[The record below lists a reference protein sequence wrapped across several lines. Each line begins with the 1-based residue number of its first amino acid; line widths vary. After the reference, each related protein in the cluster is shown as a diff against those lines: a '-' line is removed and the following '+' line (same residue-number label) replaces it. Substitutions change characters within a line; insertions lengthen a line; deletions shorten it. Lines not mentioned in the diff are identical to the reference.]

1 MRRAIR
7 LYSILLLPLALFAP
21 RGARISSPI
30 GPQSAPATAT
40 AAPAASASIP
50 FDIRISPNPLFVR
63 VGGTMPLAVT
73 YPPPAGQFTFDY
85 LQPDIFRWD
94 EDAPGALGVFARPG
108 EWTAAL
114 VGTTRLYAETN
125 ALMPARVFL
134 RTGIDA
140 TVAGAKAFAPS
151 SGGEVVAPIGSKRE
165 AVAIYFPW
173 FSERYV
179 QPPARPRASEAW
191 SALTPTIKPYDP
203 QSEIVTE
210 QHIRMARDAGLD
222 GFVIS
227 WFTNRRKFDWNY
239 DELFTPT
246 LANFARIGP
255 LRGFKVYIHYES
267 HMNLLQW
274 PNGQPVPLAT
284 AAERAQARLDAEAD
298 FAYLLGLLA
307 PVEANPAVFVYLAE
321 WVGMT
326 PADWKIVVDDTRRT
340 YPTAV
345 FYGGTYNLAYL
356 AAFDGLYDFAAG
368 YFPSEYDAFASMAA
382 AVKKYGA
389 DKKFYATV
397 TPGYDST
404 LFWGPSDLLIPRGDG
419 TYYQMTWDKALA
431 ASPDGVFVSTWNEW
445 GESSVIEPAKQYGYK
460 YVDMTADN
468 VVKLK
473 AK

>member
-1 MRRAIR
+1 MKRPIR
-7 LYSILLLPLALFAP
+7 LYSILLLPAMLFAP
-21 RGARISSPI
+21 RGTGPGTGARAGADPL
-30 GPQSAPATAT
+30 AL
-40 AAPAASASIP
+40 
-50 FDIRISPNPLFVR
+50 DIRISPSPLFVR
-63 VGGTMPLAVT
+63 AGSTMPIAVT
-73 YPPPAGQFTFDY
+73 VPPPAGQFTFDY
-85 LQPDIFRWD
+85 LPPEMFRWD
-94 EDAPGALGVFARPG
+94 EDTAGALGVFAKPG
-108 EWTAAL
+108 EWTA
-114 VGTTRLYAETN
+114 VRDGTTRLYAEQD
-125 ALMPARVFL
+125 APMFARARL

-140 TVAGAKAFAPS
+140 QVAAAKAFPGARMGGAPG
-151 SGGEVVAPIGSKRE
+151 SGAAGRE
-165 AVAIYFPW
+165 ALAIYFPW

-179 QPPARPRASEAW
+179 QPPVRPRASEDW

-210 QHIRMARDAGLD
+210 QHIRMAQDAGLD

-227 WFTNRRKFDWNY
+227 WFTNRRQFDWNY

-255 LRGFKVYIHYES
+255 LRGFKVDIHYES

-274 PNGQPVPLAT
+274 PNGEPVPLAT
-284 AAERAQARLDAEAD
+284 AVERAQARLDAEAD
-298 FAYLLGLLA
+298 FAYLLGILA
-307 PVEANPAVFVYLAE
+307 PVEASPAIFVYLAE
-321 WVGMT
+321 YVGLT
-326 PADWKIVVDDTRRT
+326 PQDWKTVVDDTRRRF
-340 YPTAV
+340 PTAV

-368 YFPSEYDAFASMAA
+368 YFASEYNSYASMAA
-382 AVKKYGA
+382 AVKRVGP
-389 DKKFYATV
+389 DKRFFATV

-419 TYYQMTWDKALA
+419 AYYQMTWDKALA
-431 ASPDGVFVSTWNEW
+431 AAPDGVFVTTWNEW

-468 VVKLK
+468 VIKLK